1 VDGRGLA
8 PLSTSPTRV
17 GPLAAC
23 GGARLPS
30 ALAARSARAP
40 RLHDHARGVLE
51 AEREGEG
58 AARPHGDPP
67 ADLELTLRRGPC
79 SSGRFSHGG
88 EGRRSRRLGQVALLG
103 DAAER
108 GRARPLPAAPAS
120 AVRYPV
126 PPRHERLL
134 RRARVR
140 RVERPTADD
149 VRRLSAGVGMGE
161 KVPPVSTYSAAIIP
175 PPGFVRPRS
184 TTAAPSPRAG
194 HGRVGRSS
202 KGTRLQGRGSRSSS
216 SRSTAARSRASSRMH
231 RMHRC
236 GRACFRRATIARPV
250 MALGQHTRMR
260 VRSAGINHATT
271 PNRRGR
277 RDARGRQIAHATA
290 PPTNRSL

>member
-1 VDGRGLA
+1 MVPGGFRVSPGRCRQAGFAIYSYSRRAVDGRGLA

-149 VRRLSAGVGMGE
+149 VRRPRRKRELISPVVAVPGVE
-161 KVPPVSTYSAAIIP
+161 LPEPA
-175 PPGFVRPRS
+175 
-184 TTAAPSPRAG
+184 
-194 HGRVGRSS
+194 
-202 KGTRLQGRGSRSSS
+202 RLEM
-216 SRSTAARSRASSRMH
+216 T
-231 RMHRC
+231 
-236 GRACFRRATIARPV
+236 
-250 MALGQHTRMR
+250 
-260 VRSAGINHATT
+260 
-271 PNRRGR
+271 
-277 RDARGRQIAHATA
+277 DARCFALPPRRIAVSV
-290 PPTNRSL
+290 RLSVVRRCEDDESEQRR